1 MANYRLLTNGLIKQW
16 GMTHS
21 ESVAYP
27 LPFNRLDKLIVYAP
41 YQENGIAY
49 PNTSYVITMTR
60 LDSYGL
66 QGFVK
71 TAQSYATLTF
81 ISWEATGI

>member
-1 MANYRLLTNGLIKQW
+1 MTNSHNV
-16 GMTHS
+16 T
-21 ESVAYP
+21 YP
-27 LPFNRLDKLIVYAP
+27 LPFSRLDKLIVFSP
-41 YQENGIAY
+41 YQENGIAQ

-81 ISWEATGI
+81 LSWEATGI